1 MNAQCLQ
8 QLWPKTKYLHFGHK
22 ILSKR
27 LILERMK
34 GQVKKMLCHINY
46 SFIGHRSDKYLALP
60 LSSLAWLW
68 KVFEKH
74 FCGFLQP
81 RWAGVVPANQNSKNE
96 RICLSKDVVWQD
108 LPPPT
113 YFVYQ
118 KGICAH
124 TVPIYMCRLLLQK
137 QWTPGSS
144 MSLALFVQ
152 KG

>member
-60 LSSLAWLW
+60 LSSLAWCWEAFKKTFLRISSA
-68 KVFEKH
+68 KVGGSGTCKSRFQKRENF
-74 FCGFLQP
+74 FCQMID
-81 RWAGVVPANQNSKNE
+81 E
-96 RICLSKDVVWQD
+96 T
-108 LPPPT
+108 PPPSNVLCLPKKN
-113 YFVYQ
+113 Y
-118 KGICAH
+118 ILI
-124 TVPIYMCRLLLQK
+124 PS
-137 QWTPGSS
+137 P
-144 MSLALFVQ
+144 
-152 KG
+152 

>member
-60 LSSLAWLW
+60 LSSLACCWEAFKKAFLRISSA
-68 KVFEKH
+68 KVGGSGTCKSRFQKRENF
-74 FCGFLQP
+74 FCQKIDETPHL
-81 RWAGVVPANQNSKNE
+81 
-96 RICLSKDVVWQD
+96 L
-108 LPPPT
+108 
-113 YFVYQ
+113 YFVYP
-118 KGICAH
+118 KKLYTH
-124 TVPIYMCRLLLQK
+124 TVPLYMCRILLQK
-137 QWTPGSS
+137 Q
-144 MSLALFVQ
+144 
-152 KG
+152 